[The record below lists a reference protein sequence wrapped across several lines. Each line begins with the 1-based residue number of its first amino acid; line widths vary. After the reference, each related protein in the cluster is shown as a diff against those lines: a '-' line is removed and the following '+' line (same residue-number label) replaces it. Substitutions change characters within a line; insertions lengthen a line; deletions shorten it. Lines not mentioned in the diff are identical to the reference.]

1 MRIALAWC
9 AAALFAAATARAD
22 DEPVPPELAALRRH
36 CLESIETGA
45 VPLERRWI
53 ESLGALERDRA
64 AAGDYDGAQRA
75 ASLGESLATQAAEK
89 ADVRPRVSLGAAEVK
104 TKGSGL
110 SDAPG
115 TLRFLKSGAT
125 AEWEVRGNFSG
136 WYEVRLVCAVNGRH
150 VVSQAEAL
158 GREGER
164 RERKDDDSSQ
174 EQAPRTGGILQFSRV
189 GGLGATAAPLRYA
202 LGGTG
207 GWNLFE
213 TIPIGRMVL
222 SNGPVRLRILVEKAA
237 AEGLMNLSRI
247 DLVPVSGP
255 KSAGDDEPDA
265 LAAAR
270 STYLKSYAE
279 RAKAATERYRKDLP
293 AIEALYDRMKDS
305 DGVARVRQERAR
317 VAAAVTPDLV
327 AGGDA
332 GGGSRTITLTV
343 GDALGCQWRG
353 DCRLNSTKD
362 TLSGLRPA
370 GTASVTWKLRAYG
383 VPSGRYAVRIP
394 ARVGV
399 LGGGKAELQVLG
411 PGGAP
416 LDKPV
421 KVDVEPVQSA
431 NDRVKSEAAEKNGD
445 DSYYPPQPQRRE
457 IEPGYLTIPKTAEA
471 IVLRVTE
478 LTHEDGTLLDL
489 KRLEL
494 RPAP

>member
-1 MRIALAWC
+1 M
-9 AAALFAAATARAD
+9 
-22 DEPVPPELAALRRH
+22 
-36 CLESIETGA
+36 
-45 VPLERRWI
+45 PLERRWV
-53 ESLGALERDRA
+53 ESLTALERERA
-64 AAGDYDGAQRA
+64 AAGDYEGAQRA

-89 ADVRPRVSLGAAEVK
+89 ADARPRVSLGAAEVK
-104 TKGSGL
+104 LKGSGL
-110 SDAPG
+110 SEAPG

-125 AEWEVRGNFSG
+125 AEWEIRGNFSG

-158 GREGER
+158 ARDAER

-189 GGLGATAAPLRYA
+189 GGLGTAAAPLRYA
-202 LGGTG
+202 MGGTG

-237 AEGLMNLSRI
+237 VDGLMNLSRI

-255 KSAGDDEPDA
+255 KSAGDEGPDA

-279 RAKAATERYRKDLP
+279 RARAATERYRKDLP
-293 AIEALYDRMKDS
+293 AIEAVYERMKDS
-305 DGVARVRQERAR
+305 DGVARVRQEKAR
-317 VAAAVTPDLV
+317 IAAAVTPELV

-343 GDALGCQWRG
+343 GDPLGCQWRG

-383 VPSGRYAVRIP
+383 VPSGRYAVTIP
-394 ARVGV
+394 ARIGV
-399 LGGGKAELQVLG
+399 LGGGKAEMQVLG
-411 PGGAP
+411 PGGTP

-421 KVDVEPVQSA
+421 KVDVEAVQDA
-431 NDRVKSEAAEKNGD
+431 DARAKSEAANRNND
-445 DSYYPPQPQRRE
+445 DSYYPPQPVRRE
-457 IEPGYLTIPKTAEA
+457 IDVGYLTIPKQAEA
-471 IVLRVTE
+471 IVLRVME
-478 LTHEDGTLLDL
+478 LTHEDGSLLEL
-489 KRLEL
+489 KRLEM